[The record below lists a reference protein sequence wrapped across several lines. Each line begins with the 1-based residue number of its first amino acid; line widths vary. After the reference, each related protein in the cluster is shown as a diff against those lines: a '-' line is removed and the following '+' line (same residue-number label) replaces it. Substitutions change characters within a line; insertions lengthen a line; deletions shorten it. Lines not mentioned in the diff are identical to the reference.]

1 MNYDAIVVG
10 AGFAGLSAAVDLTH
24 RGLRVLVLEAKP
36 HIGGRATSF
45 LDPTSGEWVDNGQHV
60 LFGCYSET
68 FRFLTRLGVEGD
80 VELQKSL
87 SVDAVDVD
95 GTLTRL
101 ECPHLPP
108 PFHLFAGIFEWE
120 RLPFWERV
128 AVLRMVPSLRRA
140 KRDVADEGSPSH
152 AVPEETVRDWLVRNG
167 QGPQIRRLLWE
178 PLAFAAL
185 NQQPDHAAAWPFVRV
200 LAALCG
206 PKATDAAIA
215 VPVRPLV
222 ELYAEPA
229 RRYITQ
235 QGGEV
240 RVRTTA
246 KVTLDDKRIV
256 GVQAGTELLTTRA
269 VIAAVPWHA
278 FRNLFPV
285 YPQSF
290 APTIAAAETMEG
302 SPIVTVNLWLSR
314 DVLPGLFLGLPGRT
328 MQWAFDK
335 HAAFG
340 AAASHLSMVSS
351 GADEVVRLTNKQIIE
366 IAVKDLRGA
375 VPEPGWLVEHAS
387 VVRERH
393 ATFSLAPGQ
402 PQRPY
407 TQTNIIGLFLAGDW
421 IETGLPGTIESAV
434 VSGHRAAEA
443 AYRLFESN

>member
-24 RGLRVLVLEAKP
+24 RGLRVLVLEARS

-45 LDPTSGEWVDNGQHV
+45 LDRTSGERVDNGQHV

-68 FRFLTRLGVEGD
+68 FRFLTRLGVERD

-87 SVDAVDVD
+87 SIDAVDVD

-101 ECPHLPP
+101 ECPHLPA

-128 AVLRMVPSLRRA
+128 AALRMVRPLRRA
-140 KRDVADEGSPSH
+140 QRDVADDGWPSH

-167 QGPQIRRLLWE
+167 QGPRIRRLLWE
-178 PLAFAAL
+178 PLALAAL
-185 NQQPDHAAAWPFVRV
+185 NQQADHAAAWPFVRV

-215 VPVRPLV
+215 VPVKPLDQ
-222 ELYAEPA
+222 LYAEPA
-229 RRYITQ
+229 RRYIMQ

-240 RVRTTA
+240 RVRTAA
-246 KVTLDDKRIV
+246 KVRLVDKRLI
-256 GVQAGTELLTTRA
+256 GVQAGPDLLTTRA

-278 FRNLFPV
+278 FGRLFPV
-285 YPQSF
+285 YPQSL
-290 APTIAAAETMEG
+290 APTIAAADAMEG

-314 DVLPGLFLGLPGRT
+314 GVLPGLFLGLPGRT

-351 GADEVVRLTNKQIIE
+351 GAHEVVRLPNQQIVE
-366 IAVKDLRGA
+366 IAVKDLRAA
-375 VPEPGWLVEHAS
+375 VPETGWLIEHAS
-387 VVRERH
+387 VVRERQ

-402 PQRPY
+402 PQRPD
-407 TQTNIIGLFLAGDW
+407 TQTNVIGLFLAGDW

-443 AYRLFESN
+443 AYRLLASH